1 MKKKSEIIGY
11 IKWRINS
18 GVYKPNEKIASE
30 HSLAIKFDCARGTV
44 RAALKE
50 LINDGFI
57 VSKKSIGHFVSL
69 SRKKLT
75 IKPSQG
81 KKGYQKF
88 QVVNDLDVSSKQ
100 LEGFNQ
106 LDITKRMI
114 NDKFDYRF
122 IKTYIN
128 GDDKPFTVIHSF
140 LNTSVFE
147 SVDEEK
153 LSKSLSAFL
162 VQENIR
168 IVKRREFAIMQSVDQ
183 HIAIKLMVGQKTQV
197 PVVYSEMVDNK
208 GNIVEAAIQYYLPS
222 EFSMTKEI
230 KY

>member
-18 GVYKPNEKIASE
+18 GVYKPNQKIASE

-50 LINDGFI
+50 LINEGFI

-75 IKPSQG
+75 IKPTQG

-88 QVVNDLDVSSKQ
+88 QVVNDLDVSKKQ
-100 LEGFNQ
+100 LEGFNS
-106 LDITKRMI
+106 LDITKRMLD
-114 NDKFDYRF
+114 DKFKYRF

-128 GDDKPFTVIHSF
+128 GEEKPFTVIHSF
-140 LNTSVFE
+140 LNTDVFKE
-147 SVDEEK
+147 VDEER

-162 VQENIR
+162 VKQNIR
-168 IVKRREFAIMQSVDQ
+168 IVKRREFALMQSVDQ
-183 HIAIKLMVGQKTQV
+183 HIAIKLMVGQKVNV
-197 PVVYSEMVDNK
+197 PVIYSEMIDNN
-208 GNIVEAAIQYYLPS
+208 GNIVEAAIQYFLPD
-222 EFSMTKEI
+222 EFSMEKEI
-230 KY
+230 NY

>member
-50 LINDGFI
+50 LINEGFI

-75 IKPSQG
+75 IKPSFG

-88 QVVNDLDVSSKQ
+88 QVVNDLSPTQKQ
-100 LEGFNQ
+100 LEGFKQ
-106 LDITKRMI
+106 LDITKKMLD
-114 NDKFDYRF
+114 DKFGYRF

-128 GDDKPFTVIHSF
+128 GEEKPFTVIHSF

-147 SVDEEK
+147 NVDEEK

-168 IVKRREFAIMQSVDQ
+168 IVKRREFALMQSIDQ
-183 HIAIKLMVGQKTQV
+183 HIAIKLMVGLKTQV

-208 GNIVEAAIQYYLPS
+208 GNIVEAAVQYYLPN
-222 EFSMTKEI
+222 EFSMSKEI